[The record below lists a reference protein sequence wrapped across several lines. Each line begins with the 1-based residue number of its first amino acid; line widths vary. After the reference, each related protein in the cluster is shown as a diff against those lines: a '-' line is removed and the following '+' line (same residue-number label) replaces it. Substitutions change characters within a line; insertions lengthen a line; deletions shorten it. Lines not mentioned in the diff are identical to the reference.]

1 MKSIRRPLPSI
12 LVVDDDAS
20 LAHTIRHFLEQE
32 GYSVETALSAAE
44 ALEIQQST
52 PLALALVDLLMP
64 LTDGLALMDQLRAR
78 NPELPVVIMTGFA
91 TIETAV
97 EAVKRGAEDY
107 LTKPLDPGTVR
118 KKIGRLMEMMELRT
132 RVAELE
138 ASSEESDLPFESMVY
153 VSPLMQRVVE
163 TAATAAES
171 DASVLLLG
179 ETGTGKEMLAR
190 AIHEASRRGSGPFVP
205 INCGAL
211 PRELVESEL
220 FGFRRGSFTGAY
232 NDAPGLFVSAQHGT
246 VFLDEVG
253 EMPKDAQVKL
263 LRVLQEKELRP
274 VGSAKSIPLDVRIIA
289 ATNRNVSELRS
300 ECLREDLYFRI
311 ATVVIE
317 VPPLRA
323 RPEDTLVL
331 AQHFA
336 RNLSER
342 YDREIVLTRGA
353 MELLVEHSF
362 PGNVRELENVLEAV
376 AALSRDDP
384 QRIGDRDLLLR
395 LHKTAPSSGVSGGSG
410 SGSLGWS
417 AAAEHALDQ
426 PLLLDQL
433 EHMAIQRALRLTH
446 GNRRKAATL
455 LGISRDTLYRKLREM
470 KPEVDENVFR
480 FKDAGGVRQADT

>member
-1 MKSIRRPLPSI
+1 
-12 LVVDDDAS
+12 
-20 LAHTIRHFLEQE
+20 
-32 GYSVETALSAAE
+32 
-44 ALEIQQST
+44 
-52 PLALALVDLLMP
+52 MP

-107 LTKPLDPGTVR
+107 LTKPLDPDTVR

-132 RVAELE
+132 RVAQLE
-138 ASSEESDLPFESMVY
+138 ARQDADTPFESLVY

-163 TAATAAES
+163 TASTAADS

-179 ETGTGKEMLAR
+179 ETGTGKEMLAH
-190 AIHEASRRGSGPFVP
+190 AIHDASHRAAGPFVA

-232 NDAPGLFVSAQHGT
+232 ADAPGLFVSGQHGT

-253 EMPKDAQVKL
+253 EMPKEAQVKL
-263 LRVLQEKELRP
+263 LRVLQDKELRP
-274 VGSAKSIPLDVRIIA
+274 VGSAKSIPLDIRIIA
-289 ATNRNVSELRS
+289 ATNRCAGELRS
-300 ECLREDLYFRI
+300 EYLREDVYFRI
-311 ATVVIE
+311 ATIVIE

-342 YDREIVLTRGA
+342 YNREIVLTRSA

-376 AALSRDDP
+376 AALSREDP
-384 QRIGDRDLLLR
+384 QRISERDLLLH
-395 LHKTAPSSGVSGGSG
+395 LHKASP
-410 SGSLGWS
+410 S
-417 AAAEHALDQ
+417 AAANRAMDQ

-433 EHMAIQRALRLTH
+433 ERMAIQRALRLTH

-470 KPEVDENVFR
+470 KPEVDETM
-480 FKDAGGVRQADT
+480 FKLRDSGGVRQADT